1 MDIEK
6 AEKTIINEQLKF
18 TKEQLLQSDRFRD
31 RKDLVSA
38 ILSDDGDYAIE
49 FVEEQIEKY
58 MKGQVIQYGFR
69 WWYFY

>member
-18 TKEQLLQSDRFRD
+18 TKEQLLESDRFRD

-58 MKGQVIQYGFR
+58 MKGQVI
-69 WWYFY
+69 

>member
-6 AEKTIINEQLKF
+6 ETKKGAIEQPKF
-18 TKEQLLQSDRFRD
+18 TKEQLLESDRFRD

-58 MKGQVIQYGFR
+58 MKGQVI
-69 WWYFY
+69 

>member
-6 AEKTIINEQLKF
+6 AEKMIINEQLKF
-18 TKEQLLQSDRFRD
+18 TKEQLLESDRFRD

-58 MKGQVIQYGFR
+58 MKGQVI
-69 WWYFY
+69 